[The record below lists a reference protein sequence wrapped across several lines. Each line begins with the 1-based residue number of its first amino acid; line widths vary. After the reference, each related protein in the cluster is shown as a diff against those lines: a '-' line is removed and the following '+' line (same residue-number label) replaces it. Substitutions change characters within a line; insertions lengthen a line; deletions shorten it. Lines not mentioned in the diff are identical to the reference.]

1 MRIRAG
7 DGERRRVTLW
17 PLAFAIALVG
27 SFLVLAYL
35 AASYAVYDTLAAVTG
50 ECRPDDAAN
59 TPQRFGVAGLDEA
72 AIAPYLMPAPE
83 DVEFHSRDP
92 RIAGLTLRG
101 WWIPPRTA
109 TGPSVILVHGLKSC
123 RRDENVLMAAG
134 MLHRNGFGVLLMDQR
149 DHGDSDDEDLRF
161 AAGTEE
167 YLDVLGAWDWV
178 AARGVP
184 EDRIGILGMSFG
196 AATTVIAGGEEPR
209 VRAVWED
216 SSYADMDEAIRD
228 YLAHEGYPSILAPG
242 GELAARIVAGDDL
255 TSKSPLAEMPAY
267 AGRPLAIVHGEADTL
282 LSPRYAEELRDA
294 AEAAGVDLREYWTVP
309 GVDHTRAVI
318 EERLAYEQRLIDFFT
333 GALGAP

>member
-1 MRIRAG
+1 MRMRVG
-7 DGERRRVTLW
+7 DGERRRVNAW

-27 SFLVLAYL
+27 SLLLLAYL

-50 ECRPDDAAN
+50 ECHPEDAAN
-59 TPQRFGVAGLDEA
+59 TPQRFRAAGLDEA
-72 AIAPYLMPAPE
+72 ATLPYAMPAPQ

-92 RIAGLTLRG
+92 RIADLALRG
-101 WWIPPRTA
+101 WWIPGRTE

-167 YLDVLGAWDWV
+167 YLDVLGAWDWL
-178 AARGVP
+178 AGQGVP

-209 VRAVWED
+209 VAAVWED

-228 YLAHEGYPSILAPG
+228 YLAHEGYPTILAPG

-255 TSKSPLAEMPAY
+255 TAKSPLAEIPRY

-282 LSPRYAEELRDA
+282 LSPHYADELRDA
-294 AEAAGVDLREYWTVP
+294 AEASGVDLREVWMVP

-318 EERLAYEQRLIDFFT
+318 DERLAYEPRLIDFFT
-333 GALGAP
+333 GTLGAP